1 MTTITIRADKRTE
14 KLISKM
20 IELGIAKSKNEA
32 VNLLIKYGRA
42 ETERKIRE
50 EEEVQRLVDK
60 WLEEGFPYE
69 GLDTSD
75 LREEGMSS
83 YYINTNVILSL
94 VEKDANYQ
102 RALRIRGFRDLIT
115 VEVIVRELNFFYSR
129 KIKREIEAKVATKY
143 ALIASNVRVV
153 EIDANKLIRK
163 AKELSL
169 TLHLKTLDVLQIASA
184 LLSGSSFFV
193 TFDRDIVKKKELI
206 KEKTGL

>member
-1 MTTITIRADKRTE
+1 MATITIKADKRIE

-32 VNLLIKYGRA
+32 GSLLIEYGRT

-69 GLDTSD
+69 GLDASD

-83 YYINTNVILSL
+83 YYINTNVILSS

-115 VEVIVRELNFFYSR
+115 VEVIVRKLNFFYY
-129 KIKREIEAKVATKY
+129 AK
-143 ALIASNVRVV
+143 L
-153 EIDANKLIRK
+153 
-163 AKELSL
+163 
-169 TLHLKTLDVLQIASA
+169 
-184 LLSGSSFFV
+184 
-193 TFDRDIVKKKELI
+193 
-206 KEKTGL
+206 KEKLKLKSPLSTR